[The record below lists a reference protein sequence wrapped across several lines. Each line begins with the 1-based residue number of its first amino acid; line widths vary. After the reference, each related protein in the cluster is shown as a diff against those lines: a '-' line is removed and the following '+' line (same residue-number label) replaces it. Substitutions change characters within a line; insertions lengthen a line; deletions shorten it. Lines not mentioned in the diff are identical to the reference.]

1 MLLPVPMRTGA
12 ACDEFSGRIQMANT
26 DSFYELQE
34 EDLDNVSA
42 GQRQLNVAVVVRS
55 SNQQIDQT
63 GNQLEVI
70 VNNRVR
76 VNRTIAKLAD

>member
-1 MLLPVPMRTGA
+1 
-12 ACDEFSGRIQMANT
+12 MANT

-76 VNRTIAKLAD
+76 VNRSIAKLAD

>member
-1 MLLPVPMRTGA
+1 
-12 ACDEFSGRIQMANT
+12 MANT
-26 DSFYELQE
+26 DSFYELRE

>member
-1 MLLPVPMRTGA
+1 
-12 ACDEFSGRIQMANT
+12 MANT

-76 VNRTIAKLAD
+76 VNRSIAKLAIRTHMKSG